1 MPNEEKR
8 KRDWFLTINQ
18 GANCFAKIEDCLNS
32 IIGKS
37 DTFAYIL
44 HDKDTKSN
52 GEATKPHYH
61 VVLLFKNARGFNS
74 IRKTFEG
81 ADIEE
86 VRSLSAACNYL
97 MHNGKP
103 EKYHY
108 DFSEVKSNC
117 IEWFK
122 NQLTEYAKEKFVEDK
137 LLYYMY
143 IEKSDTFLKLC
154 QRFGASQ
161 LGYGIIAKIN
171 ALQKDYLGMTDDEK
185 EELEAILKAEWEN
198 RENEED

>member
-1 MPNEEKR
+1 MQKDDKR

-18 GANCFAKIEDCLNS
+18 GARCFNNLNDCLNK

-44 HDKDTKSN
+44 HNKDTKAD

-61 VVLLFKNARGFNS
+61 VVLLFKNARGFNA
-74 IRKTFEG
+74 IKNNFEG

-86 VRSLSAACNYL
+86 VRSLSASCNYL
-97 MHNGKP
+97 LHNGKP

-108 DFSEVKSNC
+108 DFNEVKSNC

-143 IEKSDTFLKLC
+143 VEKSDTFLKLC

-171 ALQKDYLGMTDDEK
+171 ALQKDYLGMSDDEK
-185 EELEAILKAEWEN
+185 EELNAILISEWEN
-198 RENEED
+198 QQDEEN